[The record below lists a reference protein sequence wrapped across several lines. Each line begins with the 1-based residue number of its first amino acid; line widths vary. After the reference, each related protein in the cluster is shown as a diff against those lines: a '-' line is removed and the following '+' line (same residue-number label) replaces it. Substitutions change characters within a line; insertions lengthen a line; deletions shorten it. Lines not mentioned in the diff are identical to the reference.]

1 MFKMTEDNP
10 QRPPNFIRPGPP
22 IPMIIKRN
30 GQVEAFNRAKMI
42 ASMRNAGAT
51 PQQANL
57 AANRIA
63 TRLQPGAQI
72 QSQQVSQMVSQSL
85 SEVNPVASKN
95 YVATNEQKTA
105 YNERVNRLSFEIS
118 SINQQTN
125 SLSSR
130 IENLNSQIQ
139 NIPSRIS
146 RIRQAKY
153 RFLTHLET
161 DQAALT
167 QEWNNISPELRTT
180 VNMKAQNI
188 RSQTQMLQQKL
199 SQKAGLGNYSQ
210 SNLVEIETGIAPVRS
225 SLSEMYNSINSSIS
239 PTEQKFE
246 NINDDL
252 NHVESTLSI
261 LQGASFNWEQE
272 ETPILAID
280 AKELNSDSK
289 GFLTL
294 TNLKFVFEHQKEIVL
309 KKTLFIVTEK
319 KVVREVKVQKPIGMV
334 TDLTQGKVGFFKG
347 TGLYIKFAQESG
359 IPEMKFDTSSQ
370 DAEWVTKNY
379 KYIMSGEAEKHL
391 ESTNPEGA
399 TKEQKAPMLVTC
411 NKCGAPYT
419 EKIYRGQTSLNCKYC
434 GAVIALD

>member
-1 MFKMTEDNP
+1 MFKMTEENP
-10 QRPPNFIRPGPP
+10 QRPPHFIRPGPP
-22 IPMIIKRN
+22 IPMIVKRN

-57 AANRIA
+57 ATDRVA
-63 TRLQPGAQI
+63 TRLAPGAQI

-95 YVATNEQKTA
+95 YMATNEQKTA

-153 RFLTHLET
+153 RFLTYLET
-161 DQAALT
+161 DQAALA

-199 SQKAGLGNYSQ
+199 SQKAGLGNYNQ

-225 SLSEMYNSINSSIS
+225 SLSEMYNSLNSSIS
-239 PTEQKFE
+239 PAEQKFE
-246 NINDDL
+246 NINEDL
-252 NHVESTLSI
+252 NHVENTLSI

-272 ETPILAID
+272 ETPMLAIE

-391 ESTNPEGA
+391 EATNPEGT

-411 NKCGAPYT
+411 TKCGAPYT